1 MVVYDSDTEA
11 AAVAVIADAAVLIG
25 RFQPFHNGHLHLLQ
39 QALQRAP
46 TVIVVLGSSFH
57 ARNTKNPLTW
67 QERAAMIAG
76 TLPEP
81 DRARLRFVA
90 TRDYY
95 DDRRWSAEVRRQ
107 VAGIAGEQ
115 ARIALVGHFKDA
127 SSYYLRHFSQWDLV
141 ALERAGQIDATDIR
155 RLWFEAEDMDVTLDV
170 LEQLLPPTVRQFL
183 RAWSL
188 LPPYANLVEEHR
200 QLQKYQRA
208 WSAAPYPPVF
218 TTVDAV
224 IEAADHVLLVERKG
238 FPGRGLWAIP
248 GGFLDQRERLLQAA
262 LRELAEETSLA
273 VLDVTLEDALVDVK
287 IFDHPD
293 RSARGRTI
301 THAYY
306 FNLRLEHLPDVEAAD
321 DAAQA
326 VWTPIADLPAMEE
339 SFFDDHFHILD
350 SFLKLTGER

>member
-1 MVVYDSDTEA
+1 MSGQDKART
-11 AAVAVIADAAVLIG
+11 ADAAVLIG

-39 QALQRAP
+39 RALERAP
-46 TVIVVLGSSFH
+46 TVIVVLGSAFH

-67 QERAAMIAG
+67 QERAAMIASA
-76 TLPEP
+76 LPETQ
-81 DRARLRFVA
+81 RERVRFVA

-95 DDRRWSAEVRRQ
+95 DDRRWSAEIRHL
-107 VAGIAGEQ
+107 VAGVAGEQ
-115 ARIALVGHFKDA
+115 ARIVLIGHFKDA
-127 SSYYLRHFSQWDLV
+127 SSYYLRHFPHWELE
-141 ALERAGQIDATDIR
+141 ALERAVDIDATDIR

-170 LEQLLPPTVRQFL
+170 LAQMLPASARHYL

-188 LPPYANLVEEHR
+188 LPHYAPLAEEHR
-200 QLQKYQRA
+200 QLQKYKTA
-208 WSAAPYPPVF
+208 WSAAPYPPIF

-224 IEAADHVLLVERKG
+224 IRAADYVLLVQRKG

-248 GGFLDQRERLLQAA
+248 GGFLDQRERLMQAA
-262 LRELAEETSLA
+262 LRELAEETNLA
-273 VLDVTLEDALVDVK
+273 VLPITLEDALVDVK

-306 FNLRLEHLPDVEAAD
+306 FDLRLEHLPAVEAAD

-326 VWTPIADLPAMEE
+326 VWTPIAQLATMEE

>member
-1 MVVYDSDTEA
+1 MLKQDKARTV
-11 AAVAVIADAAVLIG
+11 DAAVLIG

-39 QALQRAP
+39 RALECAP
-46 TVIVVLGSSFH
+46 TVIVVLGSAFH

-76 TLPEP
+76 VLPEAQ
-81 DRARLRFVA
+81 RQRVRFVA

-95 DDRRWSAEVRRQ
+95 DDRRWSAEVRRL
-107 VAGIAGEQ
+107 VEEVAGEQ
-115 ARIALVGHFKDA
+115 ARIVLVGHVKDA
-127 SSYYLRHFSQWDLV
+127 SSYYLRHFPHWTLE
-141 ALERAGQIDATDIR
+141 ALERAGDIDATDIR
-155 RLWFEAEDMDVTLDV
+155 RLWFEAEDMEVTLDV
-170 LEQLLPPTVRQFL
+170 MAQTLPTSVRQYL

-188 LPPYANLVEEHR
+188 LPHYAPLVEEHR
-200 QLQKYQRA
+200 QLQRYKAA
-208 WSAAPYPPVF
+208 WSAAPYPPIF

-224 IEAADHVLLVERKG
+224 IRAADHVLLVQRKG

-262 LRELAEETSLA
+262 LRELAEETNLA
-273 VLDVTLEDALVDVK
+273 VLPGTLEDALVDVK

-306 FNLRLEHLPDVEAAD
+306 FDLRLEHLPEVEAAD

-326 VWTPIADLPAMEE
+326 VWTPIAQLAAMEE
-339 SFFDDHFHILD
+339 RFFDDHFHILD
-350 SFLKLTGER
+350 SFLALTGTR